1 MQNLLLAD
9 GAAKRLQK
17 ELDGIQGLNVLALQ
31 ADGSVILNDKP
42 VSLEDHPVHIGW
54 ISQELFQEN
63 LFRQYARI
71 LQDAPALRWVQTIT
85 AGLDLP
91 MFKDLLEKGARL
103 TNSDAQAPAIA
114 EYVVG
119 SVLHQYQHFPERMAM
134 QAKHQ
139 WQPVPFRQI
148 YGTTWLIVGFGN
160 IGRLVGRM
168 VKGFDGQV
176 IGVKRQAQASPDADQ
191 IVTFEA
197 LPEHLPA
204 ADVIVIACALTE
216 QTRGLV
222 DQAFLSQLKQDCII
236 INIARGDVVDE
247 AALLASLD
255 EGRIEHAVLDVF
267 SQEPLPADSPFWSHE
282 RVLVTP
288 HASSLG
294 DATGP
299 RSNTLFL
306 SNLTC
311 YLNGEPMRNEVDLG
325 FFNP

>member
-1 MQNLLLAD
+1 MHNLLLAD

-17 ELDGIQGLNVLALQ
+17 ELDGIRGLNVLALQ

-119 SVLHQYQHFPERMAM
+119 SVLHRYQQFPERMAM

-160 IGRLVGRM
+160 IGRLIGRM

-176 IGVKRQAQASPDADQ
+176 IGVKRQAQVSPDADQ

-236 INIARGDVVDE
+236 VNIARGDVVDE
-247 AALLASLD
+247 ASLLASLD
-255 EGRIEHAVLDVF
+255 DGRIEHAVLDVF

-299 RSNTLFL
+299 RSNALFL
-306 SNLTC
+306 SNLNC
-311 YLNGEPMRNEVDLG
+311 YLNDEPMRNEVDLG
-325 FFNP
+325 FFSP

>member
-119 SVLHQYQHFPERMAM
+119 SVLHRYQQFPERMAM

-236 INIARGDVVDE
+236 VNIARGDVVDE

-267 SQEPLPADSPFWSHE
+267 SQEPLPADSPFWGHE